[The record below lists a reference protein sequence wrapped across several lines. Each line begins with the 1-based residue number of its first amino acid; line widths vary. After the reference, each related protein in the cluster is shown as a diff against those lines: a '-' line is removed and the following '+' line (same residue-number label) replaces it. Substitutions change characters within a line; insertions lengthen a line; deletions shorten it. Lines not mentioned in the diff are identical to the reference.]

1 MWEQFTTDFL
11 TGIFIQ
17 KNTPPPPPPTLQT
30 RVAGSQNQKSP
41 VWARFKPK
49 AKKSDLNKNL

>member
-17 KNTPPPPPPTLQT
+17 KNTPPPPLQT
-30 RVAGSQNQKSP
+30 RVAGSNNQKSP
-41 VWARFKPK
+41 VSIRIYNSVLSIIFINIWDSK
-49 AKKSDLNKNL
+49 